1 MKFKLKYIIVIVLVL
16 FFIILLY
23 NIYTSKKIKQNIKP
37 SSQFKKDIPL
47 KPTSQFKKDI
57 PSKPT
62 SQFKKQTDIPFTQS
76 EQNQKRKEMEEDIRK
91 QREKNMKEADE
102 LRRQKEREEELQK
115 KGERKQREQQNTDN
129 LREQREAA
137 EQRIREAAEQ
147 REEAQRKREAEYEE
161 RMRQREEERRERE
174 AELAERIRQANEENE
189 ERMRR
194 LEEEERIRREEERIR
209 REEERLRREQAEQL
223 VRREIEWNNEFIV
236 IQEQL
241 NNWGE
246 INNVMQNQDEIN
258 REKVQE
264 IRRLMDEEQ
273 ARGMN
278 YLLHMMHFII
288 NRWYR
293 NKEEEIR
300 NRIRLEAE
308 RVREEAELRKN
319 IPIRLSVMYSDE
331 IIQNVL
337 SGIFMYPNGQRIL
350 NDNEIKNNIRN
361 LIPLL
366 NNMIIDVTRYVRN
379 DNTLNRF
386 INEIQTEK
394 ILKDVLDLTLFY
406 YPGDFVNPKYFIKY
420 VIDLIPQHKIRKFL
434 YNVEGEDDLRLLQ
447 QNQDVHSNDNTK
459 FNECIIKALREYKR
473 DAYPYTIQQILEKA
487 VEIERITRQFA
498 EESARFER
506 LQPGTPEYENRV
518 NELTLDQ
525 TSLLFCTGDNQR
537 RQELIAEWGFGDRF
551 MRGFANELEND
562 KKIFICELAVRVFD
576 IIQEIENPE
585 EKQSLI
591 GNLISTIKN
600 EIVGAGG
607 VCSTGWAN
615 RLTHVLDILSNQS
628 KALLG
633 FNNCYKDGES
643 YFVQKYLRKGGIPP
657 GEFSFQNFYDGLVQ
671 ILYNDID
678 DFDERYYAGTKES
691 YQRYEQDILYGYLV
705 EAFIEA
711 FKVYFYTFL
720 YGKNENGEIVKAEF
734 NPLDFVDINNP
745 LLLKFKKEFM
755 NAFRQYRMRE
765 FNKLAPGV
773 CDFNQLESQLVL
785 NKFEQFDAYQYN
797 KVLNKIANPNLNVEE
812 NIEEVLNLIQNA
824 RQIQPFRYFFRR
836 R

>member
-137 EQRIREAAEQ
+137 EQRIREAAEK

-209 REEERLRREQAEQL
+209 REQAEQL
-223 VRREIEWNNEFIV
+223 VRREQEWNNEFIV

-473 DAYPYTIQQILEKA
+473 DPYPYTIQQILEKA

-562 KKIFICELAVRVFD
+562 QKIFICELAVRVFD

-812 NIEEVLNLIQNA
+812 NIEDVLNLIQNA